1 MDLSLRAV
9 RPARLLRRTHALL
22 LRSPKMRRVVFRSH
36 QEIFELAV
44 AHLSSQR
51 RSALLPRGGG
61 AYRGPCGGCPIG
73 GLIALRDYTTAME
86 GVPVRFIGKLA
97 NEIPAWMDAGVVAL
111 RKALRRARIDV
122 DDPRTVKLLSCLQNV
137 HDAFGVWEWN
147 DRLQSIA
154 REFDLA
160 GRDALFQGLGRTCEQ
175 ACS

>member
-1 MDLSLRAV
+1 MKHV
-9 RPARLLRRTHALL
+9 I
-22 LRSPKMRRVVFRSH
+22 FRSK

-44 AHLSSQR
+44 AHLNSQR
-51 RSALLPRGGG
+51 RSALLRGGGG

-73 GLIALRDYTTAME
+73 SFIAPRDYTTAME

-122 DDPRTVKLLSCLQNV
+122 DDPGTVRLLSCLQNV

-147 DRLQSIA
+147 DRLRSIA
-154 REFDLA
+154 REFDIATQDVL
-160 GRDALFQGLGRTCEQ
+160 LQG
-175 ACS
+175 